1 MVPSEEEYP
10 EDCFIDF
17 DFRLV
22 DIFEK
27 MRKANQ
33 KLEDLIKEEYYKI
46 KVDLGYKVSRIE
58 MFTYMDDDLYSNIKK
73 KPKLNIFR
81 DYTSFLDSIDELNED
96 EKSLINTFGYEF
108 IKFIETTS
116 MSKTYKLPVLLA
128 FYNNGNMKL
137 KIDDADLYRSFKDF
151 YSKGSNGIDMLK
163 DKKTSKFKTWDKKQ
177 YVNLARENP
186 VHFLCKSSSEFFYL
200 DGDTVCLNEELGK
213 FFGNKAFIENVKDA
227 TDFRTKEYYK
237 NRFESK

>member
-1 MVPSEEEYP
+1 
-10 EDCFIDF
+10 
-17 DFRLV
+17 
-22 DIFEK
+22 

-46 KVDLGYKVSRIE
+46 KVDLGHKVSRID
-58 MFTYMDDDLYSNIKK
+58 MFTYMDDDLYNNIKK

-81 DYTSFLDSIDELNED
+81 SYTSFLDNIDELNED
-96 EKSLINTFGYEF
+96 EKSLINTLGYEF

-137 KIDDADLYRSFKDF
+137 KIDNEDLYKSFRDF
-151 YSKGSNGIDMLK
+151 YSRGSNGVDMLR
-163 DKKTSKFKTWDKKQ
+163 DKSTLNFKTWEKKQ
-177 YVNLARENP
+177 YVSLARKNP

-200 DGDTVCLNEELGK
+200 DGDYICLNEELGK
-213 FFGNKAFIENVKDA
+213 FFGNKVFVENVKDA
-227 TDFRTKEYYK
+227 IDFRTKEYYK